1 VFLLLESPC
10 FQVSTTITVD
20 EALSGLKTSFSFKVP
35 DHKSVKVS
43 IQQGGNISFTE
54 NTKRTMKSV
63 QDVLTELYLTRILCL
78 LISSVC

>member
-1 VFLLLESPC
+1 
-10 FQVSTTITVD
+10 VSTTITVD